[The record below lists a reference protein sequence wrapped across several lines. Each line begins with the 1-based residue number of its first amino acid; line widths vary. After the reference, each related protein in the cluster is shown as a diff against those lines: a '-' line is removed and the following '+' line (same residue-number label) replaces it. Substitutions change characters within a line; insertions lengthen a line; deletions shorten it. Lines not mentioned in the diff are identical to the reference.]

1 LGASTREWGRCKTD
15 LLGYTL
21 GDRETLSAYDF
32 AGKQIKDVSD
42 LQAMETLELPET
54 ALSLKKV
61 SEQVSGILPEE
72 STRR

>member
-1 LGASTREWGRCKTD
+1 
-15 LLGYTL
+15 LGYTL